1 MSSIATHDFLICYD
15 ISDRKRV
22 SHIARVVEKQ
32 AMRIQMSIY
41 YYEGVTQS
49 ELMHLVE
56 QIVSLM
62 DEEADDLRIYRIRD
76 RGISMGDAIDL
87 DHPLL
92 LN

>member
-1 MSSIATHDFLICYD
+1 MSCKVEQDFLICYD
-15 ISDRKRV
+15 IADRKRV
-22 SHIARVVEKQ
+22 SKIGRLVEKQ
-32 AMRIQMSIY
+32 AMRIQKSIY
-41 YYEGVTQS
+41 FYETVTQS
-49 ELMHLVE
+49 QLMSLVE

-76 RGISMGDAIDL
+76 RGVSMGDAIDL